1 MSSSKLRVNKN
12 IKYSK
17 DLSSHEI
24 WKVLISLLY
33 EAAAPLSVYGNMSIE
48 TAMSCLALST
58 DNRRKISDR
67 KSDKFLED
75 IFYELTLRV
84 GDEDDVEQSKLALL
98 EFILNKG
105 VERNIIV
112 DHIAYSLALT
122 RFPKNI
128 DSKKLRNFVDQYLE
142 DYDTFKQDLVYRYY
156 HVTEAYA
163 NKNYYAKK
171 ASGLHSSKSDMFH
184 VYLISA
190 MRAIDRFIP
199 TKGPLTT
206 DIENWFQNA
215 RGSSDYIVYDGEAIS
230 INRAVRR
237 SLHEGNK
244 VLNTKSIPLEDR
256 ENTLTDE
263 AHGEDSFYNTY
274 TEYSRHVAK
283 LSNSTILFL
292 ALNIKYS
299 LDAEQISRINKANKH
314 ALLRGCTT

>member
-17 DLSSHEI
+17 DLSSNEI

-33 EAAAPLSVYGNMSIE
+33 EAAAPLAVYGDMSIE
-48 TAMSCLALST
+48 TALSCLALST
-58 DNRRKISDR
+58 DNRRKISDK
-67 KSDKFLED
+67 KSEKFLEE
-75 IFYELTLRV
+75 IFYELSMRV
-84 GDEDDVEQSKLALL
+84 GDEDADQSKLELL

-122 RFPKNI
+122 RFPKYI
-128 DSKKLRNFVDQYLE
+128 DTKKLRNFVDKYLS
-142 DYDTFKQDLVYRYY
+142 DYDTFKQDIVYRYY

-163 NKNYYAKK
+163 NKNYYAKL
-171 ASGLHSSKSDMFH
+171 ASGLKATKSDMFH

-199 TKGPLTT
+199 TRGPLTT

-256 ENTLTDE
+256 ENTIKDDQNTE
-263 AHGEDSFYNTY
+263 ENFYNTY
-274 TEYSRHVAK
+274 TEFSRHVAK
-283 LSNSTILFL
+283 LPNSTILFL

-299 LDAEQISRINKANKH
+299 LSSEQINRIKISNS
-314 ALLRGCTT
+314 LS